1 MSHLTGF
8 LSIDDAPPPGV
19 PWEPVAR
26 TAWRVQWAWRHAP
39 AGSKLVYTWRD
50 PRAFFV
56 VASATP
62 HDPHRLRSVFDGHL
76 ADTLPY
82 MGVEQAQAAWGVA
95 VAELSV
101 LAYGD
106 PHHLRARVRP

>member
-8 LSIDDAPPPGV
+8 LSM
-19 PWEPVAR
+19 
-26 TAWRVQWAWRHAP
+26 
-39 AGSKLVYTWRD
+39 
-50 PRAFFV
+50 
-56 VASATP
+56 
-62 HDPHRLRSVFDGHL
+62 FDGHL